1 MRTEEL
7 DTTCFNKLVNGN
19 FFPLS
24 YCSFSPLGYVFP
36 QPKQKEAFSPEV
48 TQTHYGPSTVGS
60 AIVRASISVYKPMF
74 THAFQHLICPHELA
88 LHLHQFSNQ
97 HCISLY
103 KHSCIRVSRQFI
115 LNHAV
120 LQATVFISMSQQCC

>member
-36 QPKQKEAFSPEV
+36 QPNKRKLFLQKSLKPTIDLPQLEC
-48 TQTHYGPSTVGS
+48 YR
-60 AIVRASISVYKPMF
+60 RASISVYKPVF

-88 LHLHQFSNQ
+88 LYLHQFSNQ